1 MSRKNRKNRNV
12 DMSNLDLNGL
22 NLNGMDLNG
31 LNLKGVNPA
40 GAPVTIRINHL
51 DIHMDERMYTNNC
64 FQPEKD
70 EKPDEPDIW
79 DREIVPAKEI
89 YKKVADKCGVDIE
102 MVQKVMTAH
111 SEVLIEYFEAAMKK
125 NDGCCGDCEKCS
137 CGNGADEDEADSQ
150 EAEGQNPAG
159 SEGGTD
165 GENC

>member
-12 DMSNLDLNGL
+12 DFSNLDLNGL
-22 NLNGMDLNG
+22 NLNGMDL
-31 LNLKGVNPA
+31 KGSNPA

-51 DIHMDERMYTNNC
+51 DIHMDERMFTNNC
-64 FQPEKD
+64 FQPEKEEPED
-70 EKPDEPDIW
+70 PDIW
-79 DREIVPAKEI
+79 DSEIVPSKEI
-89 YKKVADKCGVDIE
+89 YKKVAAKCGVDLE
-102 MVQKVMTAH
+102 MVEKVMTAH

-137 CGNGADEDEADSQ
+137 CGKGADEAEADSQ

>member
-12 DMSNLDLNGL
+12 DFSNLDLNGL
-22 NLNGMDLNG
+22 NLNGM
-31 LNLKGVNPA
+31 NLKGSNPG

-70 EKPDEPDIW
+70 EELEEPDIW
-79 DREIVPAKEI
+79 DSEIVPSEEI
-89 YKKVADKCGVDIE
+89 YKKVATKCGVDLE
-102 MVQKVMTAH
+102 MVEKVMTAH

-137 CGNGADEDEADSQ
+137 CGNGVDEDEADSQ
-150 EAEGQNPAG
+150 EADSQEAEGKD